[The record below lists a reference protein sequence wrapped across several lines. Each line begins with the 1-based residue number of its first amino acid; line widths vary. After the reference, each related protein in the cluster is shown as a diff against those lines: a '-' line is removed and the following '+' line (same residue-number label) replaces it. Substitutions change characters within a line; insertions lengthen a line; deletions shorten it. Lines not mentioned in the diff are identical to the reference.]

1 MPPKR
6 PCPTS
11 VELEID
17 QLIDDNLDIDIKP
30 FFPKSNSEISEEDS
44 LKDIKPNPVH
54 TSTSSAARKRS
65 KSNTQSS
72 IKTPRSTPT
81 KSTLSPVRS
90 ENPPNAASAKARL
103 AEVIIE
109 SGLKGYDR
117 NQVELETGLTKNQQI
132 EMLKKGRGSLW
143 KALYGFA
150 STL

>member
-6 PCPTS
+6 PRPTS

-17 QLIDDNLDIDIKP
+17 QLIEDNLDIDIKP
-30 FFPKSNSEISEEDS
+30 IFKNNSEISEED
-44 LKDIKPNPVH
+44 LVKDIKPSRMHAP
-54 TSTSSAARKRS
+54 TSSPARKRS
-65 KSNTQSS
+65 KSNTQSN
-72 IKTPRSTPT
+72 IKTPKSTPT
-81 KSTLSPVRS
+81 KSTLSPVKS
-90 ENPPNAASAKARL
+90 ETPLNAASAKARL
-103 AEVIIE
+103 AEIIIE
-109 SGLKGYDR
+109 SGLKGYNR